1 MELMHA
7 FQKYG
12 GLLCNYAYSYLNNRE
27 EAEDVVQ
34 EVFLQLLETEKV
46 FPFNDIAIK
55 SYLLKS
61 VRNSCLN
68 ILKKKK
74 HFLFTCCILTCFLCF
89 GFFRPSTDAYY
100 ISFIFAVQWIISFIL
115 SSFAEFPYNHV
126 NKISRL
132 DILGNIVSSI
142 PFLVV
147 FYWCIAS

>member
-1 MELMHA
+1 MNH
-7 FQKYG
+7 
-12 GLLCNYAYSYLNNRE
+12 R
-27 EAEDVVQ
+27 
-34 EVFLQLLETEKV
+34 FLIIGCISLIFWSLLELAM
-46 FPFNDIAIK
+46 FPFCGGAFLISLSFIL
-55 SYLLKS
+55 SIIIIS
-61 VRNSCLN
+61 VNSKTKN
-68 ILKKKK
+68 IFIYML
-74 HFLFTCCILTCFLCF
+74 HSNVFFVF

-147 FYWCIAS
+147 FYWCITS

>member
-1 MELMHA
+1 MNH
-7 FQKYG
+7 
-12 GLLCNYAYSYLNNRE
+12 R
-27 EAEDVVQ
+27 
-34 EVFLQLLETEKV
+34 FLIIGCISLIFWSLLELAM
-46 FPFNDIAIK
+46 FPFCGGAFLISLSFIL
-55 SYLLKS
+55 SIIIIS
-61 VRNSCLN
+61 VNY
-68 ILKKKK
+68 KTKK

-147 FYWCIAS
+147 FYWCITS

>member
-1 MELMHA
+1 MEDDGLTGGA
-7 FQKYG
+7 IG
-12 GLLCNYAYSYLNNRE
+12 GLLFER
-27 EAEDVVQ
+27 
-34 EVFLQLLETEKV
+34 
-46 FPFNDIAIK
+46 
-55 SYLLKS
+55 
-61 VRNSCLN
+61 
-68 ILKKKK
+68 
-74 HFLFTCCILTCFLCF
+74 H

-147 FYWCIAS
+147 FYWCITS

>member
-1 MELMHA
+1 MY
-7 FQKYG
+7 F
-12 GLLCNYAYSYLNNRE
+12 S
-27 EAEDVVQ
+27 
-34 EVFLQLLETEKV
+34 
-46 FPFNDIAIK
+46 
-55 SYLLKS
+55 
-61 VRNSCLN
+61 N
-68 ILKKKK
+68 ILEFVRISDVSILWRSIFNFAIIYLSIIIISVNSKTKK

-147 FYWCIAS
+147 FYWCITS

>member
-1 MELMHA
+1 MY
-7 FQKYG
+7 F
-12 GLLCNYAYSYLNNRE
+12 S
-27 EAEDVVQ
+27 
-34 EVFLQLLETEKV
+34 
-46 FPFNDIAIK
+46 
-55 SYLLKS
+55 
-61 VRNSCLN
+61 N
-68 ILKKKK
+68 ILEFVRISDVSILWRSIFNFAIIILSIIIISVNSKTKK

-147 FYWCIAS
+147 FYWCITS